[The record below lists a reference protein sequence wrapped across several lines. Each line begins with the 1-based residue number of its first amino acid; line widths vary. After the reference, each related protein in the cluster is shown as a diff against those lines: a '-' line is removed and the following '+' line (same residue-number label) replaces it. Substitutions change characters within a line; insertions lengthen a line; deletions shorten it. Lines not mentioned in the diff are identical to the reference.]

1 MKKLTNVN
9 EALVFLL
16 KRQYDAECLLKDA
29 LQACSKNVKSAM
41 LKAELQDYGEAS
53 RHKII
58 KLERAF
64 NYLMTE
70 PTGEKNIIMR
80 KMITETHAMLEMTK
94 SDETRDVMILSCVQ
108 GINQYKIA
116 IYRAALALAIE
127 MQLDQVTEFLNEIIE
142 WERKTATVFNKT
154 IFEYNYVRL

>member
-1 MKKLTNVN
+1 MKKLANVN
-9 EALVFLL
+9 DALVFLL
-16 KRQYDAECLLKDA
+16 KRQYDAECNLKDA
-29 LQACSKNVKSAM
+29 LTNCSKKVKSSL
-41 LKAELQDYGEAS
+41 LKGELEDYGEIS

-58 KLERAF
+58 KLERVF

-70 PTGEKNIIMR
+70 PTGEKNIIIR
-80 KMITETHAMLEMTK
+80 KMIAETHTMLDISK

-127 MQLDQVTEFLNEIIE
+127 LQLDQVTELINEIIE
-142 WERKTATVFNKT
+142 WERKAATVFNKT

>member
-1 MKKLTNVN
+1 MKKLANVN
-9 EALVFLL
+9 DALVFLL
-16 KRQYDAECLLKDA
+16 KRQYDAECTLKDA
-29 LQACSKNVKSAM
+29 LTNCSKKVKSSL
-41 LKAELQDYGEAS
+41 LKAELEDYGEIS

-58 KLERAF
+58 KLERVF

-70 PTGEKNIIMR
+70 PTGEKNIIIR
-80 KMITETHAMLEMTK
+80 KMITETHTMLDITK

-116 IYRAALALAIE
+116 IYRAALALSIE
-127 MQLDQVTEFLNEIIE
+127 LQLDQVTELINEIIE
-142 WERKTATVFNKT
+142 WERKAATVFNKT